1 LYLPNGMIL
10 GSLLSVIATPP
21 GRRDRADAAPIA
33 GLADNTPGRTP
44 RRDVGRRQASHLD
57 KQVEPGIGPMEKVPR
72 TRLQI
77 GEPQHASKTN
87 APALEHALPAQ
98 RRGGLG
104 EPPPDLVVHDRAEQN
119 MPPPAAI
126 ERLTAAITDVA
137 RIGVAHR
144 AFPTTQTNARW
155 SFRVMSYPTF
165 HRALPQPSNAQPRR
179 VSAQLPVR

>member
-1 LYLPNGMIL
+1 MIL

-21 GRRDRADAAPIA
+21 GRRDRAGAAPIA

-44 RRDVGRRQASHLD
+44 RREVGRRQASHLD

-126 ERLTAAITDVA
+126 ERLTAAIAD
-137 RIGVAHR
+137 IGWIGAAHR
-144 AFPTTQTNARW
+144 PFAFGALAVFNR
-155 SFRVMSYPTF
+155 SISCC
-165 HRALPQPSNAQPRR
+165 HSRAAAA
-179 VSAQLPVR
+179 VSGATPINPAAFSP